1 MKIGKPKPKG
11 VAGVQPRRK
20 AGDPKP
26 DGYPGLGRPT
36 SYRPEYCES
45 LIRYFDRKSWCIAT
59 DAKGTQK
66 VMPQDDVPTLIRWCL
81 AIGVPRRTIY
91 DWIKTYPEF
100 ADAHDTAMELQK
112 AFLIESGNIHGSG
125 GFASFMLK
133 CVHGMQEPKAD
144 ADEKEDGPI
153 QRVVVEVVGAN
164 QHKGI

>member
-11 VAGVQPRRK
+11 VAGVTPRRK
-20 AGDPKP
+20 RGDPKP
-26 DGYPGLGRPT
+26 EGYVFGRPT

-45 LIRYFDRKSWCIAT
+45 LIRYFDRKSWCVAT

-66 VMPQDDVPTLIRWCL
+66 VMPHEDIPILDRWCL

-91 DWIKTYPEF
+91 DWIKAYPEF
-100 ADAHDTAMELQK
+100 ADAHETAMGLQK
-112 AFLIESGNIHGSG
+112 AFLIESGIVHGSG

-164 QHKGI
+164 QHKGD